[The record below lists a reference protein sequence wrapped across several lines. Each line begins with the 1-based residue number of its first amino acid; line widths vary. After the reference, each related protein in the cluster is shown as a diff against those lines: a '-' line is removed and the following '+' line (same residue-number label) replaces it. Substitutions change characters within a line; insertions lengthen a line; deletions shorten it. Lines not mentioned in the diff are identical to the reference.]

1 MLPERVGGIRRT
13 IMSRPM
19 WSVKLIRKG
28 FPYSSLAARL
38 TRLPLL
44 GRPLGNIFF
53 EGDDIMLLPRKTVAV
68 GEAVGPASSE
78 VLPWQ
83 VVERFIERAGFLW
96 VMDECI
102 CRSSMGCKDYPVDL
116 GCLFLGD
123 AARDINPELGRPV
136 TKEEALAHLERCRQ
150 AGLFHLVGRN
160 RVDAV
165 WLKVKPGERLLTI
178 CNCCT
183 CCCLW
188 RMLPD
193 LDKRFSS
200 QLSRMPGLH
209 VRVTERCV
217 GCGTCLDAGC
227 MAGAISVVDGAAR
240 ISDECRGCGHCAEVC
255 PEGAIELVMEGG
267 EDFVTSAV
275 ERLSGKVDVS

>member
-1 MLPERVGGIRRT
+1 
-13 IMSRPM
+13 MSRPM

-28 FPYSSLAARL
+28 FPYSPLAARL
-38 TRLPLL
+38 TRLPVI
-44 GRPLGNIFF
+44 GRPLGNMFF
-53 EGDDIMLLPRKTVAV
+53 KGDDIMLLPRKTVAV
-68 GEAVGPASSE
+68 GEAVASEPSE
-78 VLPWQ
+78 LLPWQ

-102 CRSSMGCKDYPVDL
+102 CRRSMGCKDYPVDL
-116 GCLFLGD
+116 GCLFLGE
-123 AARDINPELGRPV
+123 AARGINPQLGRQV
-136 TKEEALAHLERCRQ
+136 TADEALAHLQKCRE

-188 RMLPD
+188 RILPD
-193 LDKRFSS
+193 LETGFSS
-200 QLSRMPGLH
+200 QLTRMPGLE
-209 VRVTERCV
+209 VRVTDACV
-217 GCGTCLDAGC
+217 GCGTCLEAGC
-227 MAGAISVVDGAAR
+227 MAKAITVQDSRAT
-240 ISDECRGCGHCAEVC
+240 ISAECRGCGHCAEVC

-267 EDFVTSAV
+267 DDFITRAV
-275 ERLSGKVDVS
+275 ERLSGLVDVS